1 MSKPAVKAAFDCS
14 KYVKKNLN
22 AETVTKLKQV
32 FDVFDYDG
40 SGNISIDELVNTV
53 KALNLESQASQ
64 IIAIVNAAGITGE
77 FDFGTFVD
85 IFGFGGDSTNE
96 ATLQTVFEA
105 FDTAGSGAFG
115 PQEFE
120 KVAASVGEHF
130 SSAEVDQMIEFAD
143 KDRDGVITFEEFAAV
158 VTRVYPKV

>member
-1 MSKPAVKAAFDCS
+1 MSKPATKPAFDPS
-14 KYVKKNLN
+14 KYVKKNLT
-22 AETVTKLKQV
+22 ADTVTKLKEV

-64 IIAIVNAAGITGE
+64 VIGIVNAAGVSGE

-96 ATLQTVFEA
+96 ATLQTVF
-105 FDTAGSGAFG
+105 
-115 PQEFE
+115 
-120 KVAASVGEHF
+120 
-130 SSAEVDQMIEFAD
+130 
-143 KDRDGVITFEEFAAV
+143 
-158 VTRVYPKV
+158 